1 MEKTVGEQTVGIALL
16 GTGVVGRGVI
26 DILAQQ
32 RDLLRSRTGL
42 TIEVRSR
49 VCRDPSKYE
58 DDETGIKA
66 TTNIANA
73 IGDPKTGIVVEVMG
87 GIDAPRHAISA
98 ALAAGKHVV
107 TANKA
112 LLAAH
117 GAELFELAKKHGV
130 SIAFEAS
137 CGGGIPIIDALTR
150 GLVANR
156 IDALIGIINGT
167 CNFILTQMAQN
178 GWTYADALKEA
189 QRIGFAEAD
198 PTMDVSGR
206 DSAQKLAILATLAFN
221 QQVSETD
228 IALTGIDTLKA
239 EDLQFVD
246 DLGYVIKLLG
256 IGERVEGQLAL
267 RVQPTLVHKGDLM
280 SDVSGGFNAIS
291 VYGHAIGHQFFYGRG
306 AGQTPTASAVVADI
320 LGVAM
325 GTIPHAFER
334 LNVFHGRLKKARALP
349 ADQMESRFYLRA
361 TTQDTPGVLAG
372 MTQAL
377 ARHGISIA
385 AVHQPEIAAG
395 TKHVPIVVTT
405 HKASEG
411 AMQKALAEID
421 AMKSVQAP
429 TVFLRILERP
439 AEFG

>member
-1 MEKTVGEQTVGIALL
+1 MQQTVGIALL
-16 GTGVVGRGVI
+16 GTGVVGRGVL
-26 DILAQQ
+26 DILDQQ
-32 RDLLRSRTGL
+32 RELFRSRTGL

-49 VCRDPSKYE
+49 VCRDLSKHHG
-58 DDETGIKA
+58 DHGGVKA
-66 TTNIANA
+66 TTDIAAA
-73 IGDPKTGIVVEVMG
+73 IADPNTQIVVEVMG
-87 GIDAPRHAISA
+87 GIDAARNAVVA
-98 ALAAGKHVV
+98 ALRAGKHVV

-112 LLAAH
+112 LLAEH
-117 GAELFELAKKHGV
+117 GAELFDLAKERKV

-178 GWTYADALKEA
+178 DWTYADALKEA

-198 PTMDVSGR
+198 PAMDVSGR

-221 QQVSETD
+221 QQISEAD
-228 IALTGIDTLKA
+228 IQLTGIDTLRA
-239 EDLQFVD
+239 DDLKFAKT
-246 DLGYVIKLLG
+246 LGYVIKLLG
-256 IGERVEGQLAL
+256 IAERAGDRLAL
-267 RVQPTLVHKGDLM
+267 RVHPTLVHKGDLM
-280 SDVSGGFNAIS
+280 SDVNGGFNAIS

-334 LNVFHGRLKKARALP
+334 LNVFPGQLKKANVLP
-349 ADQMESRFYLRA
+349 ADQVESRFYLRA

-377 ARHGISIA
+377 ARYGISIA
-385 AVHQPEIAAG
+385 AVHQQETTG
-395 TKHVPIVVTT
+395 GKKLVPIVVTT

-421 AMKSVQAP
+421 AMPSVQVP